1 LKGISEDI
9 NKMNYLTQN
18 QRTKMEERITK
29 QELMKLYKVDRLTIE
44 VWRKRFGLPIIE
56 ISSHKKYV
64 RKQDLIEWENNL
76 IGSSCKIGS

>member
-1 LKGISEDI
+1 
-9 NKMNYLTQN
+9 
-18 QRTKMEERITK
+18 MEERITK

-64 RKQDLIEWENNL
+64 RKQDLIDWENNL
-76 IGSSCKIGS
+76 IGNGLNVGSGNHSVSKSI